1 MMKKIK
7 NIVEESDTLGGK
19 VFDFTIQIL
28 IVISLITFSISTIP
42 DLTESSIRTLQIIE
56 IFTVTIF
63 TVEYLLRIIVAD
75 RKRDY
80 IFSLYGMI
88 DFLAIMPFYL
98 GFAVDLR
105 SVRVLRLFRLFRI
118 LKIVRYNDAM
128 KRYKQAVLDI
138 REELVIFFLATLFMI
153 YVSAV
158 GIYYFEHSVQP
169 EEFKSVF
176 HSLWWAVATLTT
188 VGYGDIYPITAGG
201 RIFTFLILM
210 VGLSIVAIPAGLLAS
225 SLQETAKKAVLKE
238 EEEPLSGQV
247 DPSE

>member
-1 MMKKIK
+1 M
-7 NIVEESDTLGGK
+7 
-19 VFDFTIQIL
+19 
-28 IVISLITFSISTIP
+28 
-42 DLTESSIRTLQIIE
+42 
-56 IFTVTIF
+56 
-63 TVEYLLRIIVAD
+63 
-75 RKRDY
+75 
-80 IFSLYGMI
+80 
-88 DFLAIMPFYL
+88 
-98 GFAVDLR
+98 
-105 SVRVLRLFRLFRI
+105 
-118 LKIVRYNDAM
+118 RYNDAM

-169 EEFKSVF
+169 DEFKSVF

-238 EEEPLSGQV
+238 EEEQLSVRV